1 MAGNA
6 ALLKLLVITLLEDHR
21 VDFDAC
27 ETFGEARRRQAD
39 LVCRALRQSTRR
51 WLRLRLFLDPQ
62 WSIAVQRGRHYVKL

>member
-6 ALLKLLVITLLEDHR
+6 ALHKLLVITLLEDHR
-21 VDFDAC
+21 GDLDAC

-39 LVCRALRQSTRR
+39 RVCRALRQSTRC
-51 WLRLRLFLDPQ
+51 LRLRLFFDPQ